1 MTTIYQRL
9 SPLGFA
15 EWLEKKFPSMTYVI
29 EWLQEQDKEPID
41 SYQRTS
47 TNALAFR
54 WLREEKGINNYIDMF
69 KDYVADD
76 NDPYEY
82 QFHLF
87 STRYRFIYNSKSYD
101 SHPLAEIAALE
112 KAAEIIEQNK

>member
-41 SYQRTS
+41 SYPRTS

-54 WLREEKGINNYIDMF
+54 WLREEKGIDCQIYKLKKN
-69 KDYVADD
+69 
-76 NDPYEY
+76 
-82 QFHLF
+82 H
-87 STRYRFIYNSKSYD
+87 YRGSIWIGKKFIYSVEPYKSYQET
-101 SHPLAEIAALE
+101 EIACLE

>member
-54 WLREEKGINNYIDMF
+54 WIREEHDLESVIEKYYPRNKPPHF
-69 KDYVADD
+69 
-76 NDPYEY
+76 EY
-82 QFHLF
+82 SLYQNEKTVSEIFF
-87 STRYRFIYNSKSYD
+87 PTKFQT
-101 SHPLAEIAALE
+101 HPEAEIACLE
-112 KAAEIIEQNK
+112 KAAEIIEQKK

>member
-54 WLREEKGINNYIDMF
+54 WLREEKGIDCEPMRLGKQYEASV
-69 KDYVADD
+69 YVGSSCELATSHDT
-76 NDPYEY
+76 YE
-82 QFHLF
+82 
-87 STRYRFIYNSKSYD
+87 
-101 SHPLAEIAALE
+101 LASIACLE